1 VRKWR
6 AHFSKHGEESE
17 VWEIKTEDAM
27 VVVDNENAKIGY
39 KQFFG
44 AGEEPSGC
52 KIVWNDIGGN
62 QMGLALMNK
71 DLRNRKEDVD
81 KEQQE

>member
-1 VRKWR
+1 L
-6 AHFSKHGEESE
+6 KHGEESE

-27 VVVDNENAKIGY
+27 VVVNNENAKIGY

-44 AGEEPSGC
+44 AGKEPSGC
-52 KIVWNDIGGN
+52 GCEIVWNNVGGN
-62 QMGLALMNK
+62 QTGLALMNE
-71 DLRNRKEDVD
+71 DLRNHEEDVD